1 MSLRSQ
7 VLSALKW
14 TVIGRASTQLLSWVI
29 TIVVMRLLAPDDYG
43 LIAMA
48 TLFSGL
54 FAVVAEIGMGSSIIQ
69 SKDVSSTQIRQVYG
83 VVILSNLAIFL
94 LLALVIAPL
103 ATLFC

>member
-1 MSLRSQ
+1 
-7 VLSALKW
+7 
-14 TVIGRASTQLLSWVI
+14 
-29 TIVVMRLLAPDDYG
+29 MRLLAPDDYG

-103 ATLFC
+103 ATLFLLNQGLNQSFAWLPCSSFLPSLR